1 MAEIAIKGAAKV
13 VKFYNVSRLEIEGL
27 DIDAIDLESQEDVRE
42 LFELVNDFIESGEA
56 DAYEPPAEIHGVDPE
71 ECAIR
76 VGEKKLYSDDVVLKN
91 ENILSL
97 VSSLQEAEEGEIFY
111 VRSLEG
117 EGVWEFESEEDI
129 DAPQQLQLGYVD
141 CSLLFDQY
149 DVMREGYLDTI
160 CDTIMPEHIAYKD
173 QRIEL
178 SEFLLHPTQIYAQLY
193 VVKKDPIEGVNL
205 LQKVD
210 FGGRMLAGTDFIVDD
225 FEEN

>member
-1 MAEIAIKGAAKV
+1 MGNISIKGAAKV
-13 VKFYNVSRLEIEGL
+13 VKFYNISRLEIEGL
-27 DIDAIDLESQEDVRE
+27 DIDAVDLESQEDVRE
-42 LFELVNDFIESGEA
+42 FFELVNDFIESGEA
-56 DAYEPPAEIHGVDPE
+56 DAYEPPIEIHGVDPE
-71 ECAIR
+71 ESVIR
-76 VGEKKLYSDDVVLKN
+76 VDEKKLYSDEVILKN
-91 ENILSL
+91 ETLLSL
-97 VSSLQEAEEGEIFY
+97 VTSLQEAKEGEIFY

-117 EGVWEFESEEDI
+117 EGVWEFESEGEI
-129 DAPQQLQLGYVD
+129 EEPHKLELGYVD
-141 CSLLFDQY
+141 CTVLFDQY

-178 SEFLLHPTQIYAQLY
+178 SEFVLHPMQIFAQLY